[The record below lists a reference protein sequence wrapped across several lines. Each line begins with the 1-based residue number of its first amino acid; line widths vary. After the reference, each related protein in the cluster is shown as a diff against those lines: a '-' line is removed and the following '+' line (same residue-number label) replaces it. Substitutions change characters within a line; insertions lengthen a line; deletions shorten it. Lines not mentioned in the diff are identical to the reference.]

1 MSADGARPT
10 RLYEAVAAAMDAA
23 PDARVLT
30 LRETRT
36 FADLRVAAAR
46 RAELLDRVAPRGG
59 SRILLTLG
67 NHPDYIATLLAVWSR
82 ADLPILADPSLG
94 RAEIDT
100 LVRGCGIDAV
110 VHAPTDGDS
119 TGSVTLDDRSVAVA
133 TGRTGERPAL
143 APETELGRLTS
154 GSTRAPACIE
164 FSARAV
170 LAAAETWSRAAELT
184 RADLSLCFAG
194 LYNGLAFNTTLMPSL
209 LTGASLALPGGMP
222 SGGAIVRHVTT
233 LRPSILVAFPAAYE
247 RLTDYADSALPEQ
260 AREALRGLRLR
271 LSSAAPLPA
280 AVAAHVT
287 ALSGPISDY
296 YGIAETGPV
305 TFADGSRPEGN
316 GMLLPGVTVDSRPG
330 ADGVEVLHVRT
341 ASMGTRYLN
350 YPGEFERA
358 IAADGSYVTSDTGSV
373 VDGELFLGGRAQPVL
388 DIGGRKFTVE
398 SVSDAILA
406 HPDVIDC
413 RVLALTTPSGR
424 ACVGA
429 AAQTRAPLDA
439 ARLRGFL
446 RERLADYK
454 VPEVLVTVGELPR
467 GATGKVKASAVREL
481 LMHTF
486 QQPVTGGR

>member
-1 MSADGARPT
+1 MSGRPT
-10 RLYEAVAAAMDAA
+10 RLYEAVVAAMDAA

-36 FADLRVAAAR
+36 FAGLRADAAR
-46 RAELLDRVAPRGG
+46 RADLLDGVAPRGG
-59 SRILLTLG
+59 SRILLALA

-110 VHAPTDGDS
+110 IHAPTDEDPAAA
-119 TGSVTLDDRSVAVA
+119 VALDDRSVAVP
-133 TGRTGERPAL
+133 TGFTGARPAL
-143 APETELGRLTS
+143 APGTELGRLTS

-170 LAAAETWSRAAELT
+170 LNAARTWADAARLT
-184 RADLSLCFAG
+184 RDDLSLCFAG

-222 SGGAIVRHVTT
+222 SGGAIMRHVTT

-247 RLTDYADSALPEQ
+247 RFTDYSGEAMAE
-260 AREALRGLRLR
+260 ATREALRGIRLR
-271 LSSAAPLPA
+271 LSSAAPLPVS
-280 AVAAHVT
+280 VAAHVA

-316 GMLLPGVTVDSRPG
+316 GMLLPGVFVEPRPG

-358 IAADGSYVTSDTGSV
+358 IASDGSYVTSDTGSV

-388 DIGGRKFTVE
+388 NIGGRKFTVE
-398 SVSDAILA
+398 SVSDAIAA
-406 HPDVIDC
+406 HPEVTDC

-424 ACVGA
+424 DCVGA
-429 AAQTRAPLDA
+429 AVQARTPLDA
-439 ARLRGFL
+439 AQLRGFL

-454 VPEVLVTVGELPR
+454 VPEVLVTVTDLPR
-467 GATGKVKASAVREL
+467 GATGKVKAAAVREL

>member
-1 MSADGARPT
+1 MSADARPT
-10 RLYEAVAAAMDAA
+10 RIYEALVAAMDAA

-36 FADLRVAAAR
+36 FAELRADAER
-46 RAELLDRVAPRGG
+46 RAGLLDAVAPRGG
-59 SRILLTLG
+59 SRILLALA

-110 VHAPTDGDS
+110 VHAPTGDDS
-119 TGSVTLDDRSVAVA
+119 AGVIALDDRSVAEA
-133 TGRTGERPAL
+133 TGFTGARPAL
-143 APETELGRLTS
+143 AADTELGRLTS

-170 LAAAETWSRAAELT
+170 LDAAGTWAGAARLT
-184 RADLSLCFAG
+184 RDDLSLCFAG
-194 LYNGLAFNTTLMPSL
+194 CYNGLAFNTTLMPSL

-222 SGGAIVRHVTT
+222 SGGAIMRHVTA

-247 RLTDYADSALPEQ
+247 RFTDYTAAVLPEET
-260 AREALRGLRLR
+260 REALRGIRLR
-271 LSSAAPLPA
+271 LSSAAPLSA
-280 AVAAHVT
+280 SVAAHVA

-305 TFADGSRPEGN
+305 TFADGTRPEGN
-316 GMLLPGVTVDSRPG
+316 GMLLPGVTVESRPG

-341 ASMGTRYLN
+341 GSMGTRYLN

-358 IAADGSYVTSDTGSV
+358 IAADGSYVTSDTGAV
-373 VDGELFLGGRAQPVL
+373 TGGELFLGGRAQPVL
-388 DIGGRKFTVE
+388 NIGGRKFTVE
-398 SVSDAILA
+398 SVSDAIAA
-406 HPDVIDC
+406 HPDVTDC
-413 RVLALTTPSGR
+413 RVLALTTPTGR
-424 ACVGA
+424 DCVGA
-429 AAQTRAPLDA
+429 AVQTRAPLDA
-439 ARLRGFL
+439 ANLRGFL

-454 VPEVLVTVGELPR
+454 VPEVLVTVRELPR
-467 GATGKVKASAVREL
+467 GATGKVKAAAVREL